1 MKKIIILLI
10 VFLIP
15 FNVRAISASSVIVM
29 DSDNKRVLSGYNY
42 HDKRLIA
49 SISKI
54 MTAIV
59 AIEYGDLD
67 KKIEV
72 TNIIKKSFG
81 SGIYIKVGEK
91 ITLKDLLYGLMLR
104 SGNDAALQIA
114 EHISGNVDEFVY
126 LMNEYASKLNMKNT
140 KFINPHGLENEEGK
154 GNTSTS
160 YDMALL
166 TSYAIKN
173 NVFRKIF
180 STKEYTCKTNLMT
193 YKWYNKNK
201 LLKYDFITGGKT
213 GFTEKARRTLVTTG
227 SKNNINLVIVTLND
241 PNDWQDHKELYDNI
255 FSNYK
260 SIKIIDKTN
269 FKIKNENYYKPNKL
283 YVKTDFNMVLKTSE
297 IKKITLDINL
307 TKYKDFNNDDIVGYV
322 NVLLNKVIYH
332 KEPIYIKKE
341 VKKESVW
348 RKLKGW
354 INW

>member
-72 TNIIKKSFG
+72 TDIIKKSFG

-166 TSYAIKN
+166 TSYAIQ
-173 NVFRKIF
+173 NVTFKEIF
-180 STKEYTCKTNLMT
+180 GTKEYTCKTNLMT

-201 LLKYDFITGGKT
+201 LLKFDYITGGKT

-227 SKNNINLVIVTLND
+227 SKDGINLVVVTLND
-241 PNDWQDHKELYDNI
+241 PNDWKDHEDLYNLIFDNYQ
-255 FSNYK
+255 SV
-260 SIKIIDKTN
+260 KIIDKKN
-269 FKIKNENYYKPNKL
+269 FKIKNERYYSPNKL
-283 YVKTDFNMVLKTSE
+283 YVKNDFKMSLKE
-297 IKKITLDINL
+297 NELKNITLDIEL
-307 TKYKDFNNDDIVGYV
+307 TKYKEFNNDDIVGYV
-322 NVLLNKVIYH
+322 NVLLNKKVYH

-341 VKKESVW
+341 TPKKGFVE
-348 RKLKGW
+348 KIKGW
-354 INW
+354 FRW